1 MRKKAKG
8 YILKDNW
15 MAMEK
20 QRTKGFTLMELIITL
35 AVLAVLLAIATPSL
49 ERLSSAYKLRGATRE
64 VATDLQFARLLAV
77 KENKNIQVAFN
88 PTFYQ
93 VVRVS
98 DGSVAKARNL
108 GTDYPDITLTSISI
122 TFDSR
127 GDSSAN
133 TVTVTNPRGARN
145 VTVNS
150 TGRVKIE

>member
-1 MRKKAKG
+1 MRNKAQRNILNKKRGTA
-8 YILKDNW
+8 
-15 MAMEK
+15 EK
-20 QRTKGFTLMELIITL
+20 QLPKGLTLVELMITL
-35 AVLAVLLAIATPSL
+35 AVLAILLVIATPSL
-49 ERLSSAYKLRGATRE
+49 DLFSSTYKLRGATRE

-77 KENKNIQVAFN
+77 KENKDIRVAFS
-88 PTFYQ
+88 PTSYQ

-98 DGSVAKARNL
+98 DGSVAKTRNL
-108 GTDYPDITLTSISI
+108 STDYPHITLTSTSI

-133 TVTVTNPRGARN
+133 TVTVANPRGARN

>member
-1 MRKKAKG
+1 ME
-8 YILKDNW
+8 
-15 MAMEK
+15 MEK
-20 QRTKGFTLMELIITL
+20 EHSKGFTLMELVITL
-35 AVLAVLLAIATPSL
+35 AVLAILLTIATPSL
-49 ERLSSAYKLRGATRE
+49 DMFSSAYKLRGAARE

-88 PTFYQ
+88 PTSYQ

-98 DGSVAKARNL
+98 DGTVAKARNL
-108 GTDYPDITLTSISI
+108 STDYPNTTLTNISI

-133 TVTVTNPRGARN
+133 TVTVTNPRGAKN
-145 VTVNS
+145 ITVNS

>member
-1 MRKKAKG
+1 MRNKAKRN
-8 YILKDNW
+8 ILKDNW
-15 MAMEK
+15 VAMER
-20 QRTKGFTLMELIITL
+20 QRSQGLTLMELIITL

-49 ERLSSAYKLRGATRE
+49 EMFSSAYKLRGAARE

-77 KENKNIQVAFN
+77 KENKDMQVAFN
-88 PTFYQ
+88 PTSYQ
-93 VVRVS
+93 VVRS

-108 GTDYPDITLTSISI
+108 STDYPDTTLTSISI

-127 GDSSAN
+127 GDSTAN
-133 TVTVTNPRGARN
+133 TVRVTNPRGAKN